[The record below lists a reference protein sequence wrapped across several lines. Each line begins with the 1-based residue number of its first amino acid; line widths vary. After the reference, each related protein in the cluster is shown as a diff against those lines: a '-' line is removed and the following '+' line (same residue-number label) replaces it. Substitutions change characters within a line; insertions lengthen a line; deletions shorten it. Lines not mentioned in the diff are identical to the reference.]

1 MPIKLLNKTGGVEKG
16 KSQKNVMFFF
26 CLGALAAVSCFLC
39 ANISWADEAASNSRC
54 FQRERERAC
63 YWPFLWPPSRR
74 LVSSFPLSLLGVLPA
89 ERGAHTGCPGSWA
102 PEDSRREKKKREA
115 HTDPPTTQWLSDE
128 FHYLTIL
135 FIFSLHCSVGDP
147 LPLVSSL
154 SLALSLS
161 LIICSGFLAAGCSW
175 FWS

>member
-102 PEDSRREKKKREA
+102 PEDSRREKKRERLILIL
-115 HTDPPTTQWLSDE
+115 PPHSDCLMS
-128 FHYLTIL
+128 FTISPS
-135 FIFSLHCSVGDP
+135 FSFSLSIAP
-147 LPLVSSL
+147 SETPSPSWAL
-154 SLALSLS
+154 SLLLSLS
-161 LIICSGFLAAGCSW
+161 L
-175 FWS
+175 